1 MSCPFPGPVSR
12 AFIALGSNLDDPA
25 SQISRAF
32 QELAEL
38 PSSRVLRR
46 SSLYR
51 SAPVGWL
58 DQPEFINAV
67 AEIETALAPRELL
80 AALLEIERSHGR
92 IREYANS
99 PRTLDLDVLM
109 YDDVKCGEPDLVLP
123 HPRMHQRAFVLQP
136 LLEIAPDCHIDGYG
150 SVAQLLALC
159 REQQIERA

>member
-1 MSCPFPGPVSR
+1 MSFPGPVSR
-12 AFIALGSNLDDPA
+12 AFIALGSNLDDPE
-25 SQISRAF
+25 SRIKRAF
-32 QELAEL
+32 EELAEL
-38 PSSRVLRR
+38 PASRVLRR

-58 DQPEFINAV
+58 DQPDFINAV
-67 AEIETALAPRELL
+67 VELETALSPRDLL
-80 AALLEIERSHGR
+80 TALLEIERNHGR
-92 IREYANS
+92 LREYPNS

-109 YDDVKCGEPDLVLP
+109 YDDVKCDEPDLVLP

-136 LLEIAPDCHIDGYG
+136 LLEIAPDCHIDEHG

>member
-1 MSCPFPGPVSR
+1 MSRPFQSPVSR
-12 AFIALGSNLDDPA
+12 AFIALGSNLDNPL
-25 SQISRAF
+25 SHIRSAF
-32 QELAEL
+32 AELAEL
-38 PSSRVLRR
+38 PATRLLRR

-58 DQPEFINAV
+58 EQPDFINAV
-67 AEIETALAPRELL
+67 AEIETALAPRDLL

-92 IREYANS
+92 IREYVNS

-109 YDDVKCGEPDLVLP
+109 YDDVKCDEPDLVLP

-136 LLEIAPDCHIDGYG
+136 LLEIAPDCHIDGHG

-159 REQQIERA
+159 RKQQIERA